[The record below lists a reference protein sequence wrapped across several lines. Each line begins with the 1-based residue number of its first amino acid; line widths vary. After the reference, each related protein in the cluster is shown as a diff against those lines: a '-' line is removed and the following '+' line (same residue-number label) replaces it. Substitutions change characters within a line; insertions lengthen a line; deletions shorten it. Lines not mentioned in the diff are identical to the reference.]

1 MIVIF
6 KFDQFKIL
14 KENLINCKVI
24 KIMFDKFQ
32 DKVFDWDDRIRT
44 VKWIDIFIFLQF
56 LSEGQV
62 ENGINYKF
70 FNVRFKNSNIILIIS
85 WKDIILFFFVL
96 LQRG

>member
-1 MIVIF
+1 
-6 KFDQFKIL
+6 
-14 KENLINCKVI
+14 
-24 KIMFDKFQ
+24 MFDKFL

-70 FNVRFKNSNIILIIS
+70 CNVRFKNNNIIVIIS

>member
-24 KIMFDKFQ
+24 KITFDKFL

-62 ENGINYKF
+62 QNGINFKF
-70 FNVRFKNSNIILIIS
+70 CFLRFINGNIILIIS